1 MQAKLE
7 DEITAIQLEAELTAR
22 SLKTSVAVSQAKARR
37 VARVVREGAPGRG
50 CWMSTL
56 ISFNA
61 R

>member
-22 SLKTSVAVSQAKARR
+22 SLKTSVAVSQAKAWG

-50 CWMSTL
+50 
-56 ISFNA
+56 
-61 R
+61 